1 MAQTTATR
9 APGRPRE
16 ARAVAGGTRGP
27 SALRRSAFYG
37 GLILLTVLFIS
48 PLLFMLSTSFKTDVE
63 AVAANPT
70 WIPKNPTLEGYRF
83 MFSTDQA
90 PVLRWFLNSLL
101 AAVGQAVL
109 IVIVASMAAY
119 ALARMEFRG
128 KRIFFA
134 AIIGTLF
141 IPQFLFL
148 VPNYAIV
155 DTFGWLDTL
164 LAIIVPGAAGAF
176 GVFFL
181 RQFFLALPQEL
192 EEAALLDG
200 ANRFQIFTRI
210 VLPLSKPA
218 LATLALLSFL
228 TNYNDFLWP
237 IYVLFNPESLTLP
250 PGLAL
255 LGFSYQT
262 DYAVI
267 MAGGVIASNPVLIVF
282 LIAQR
287 YVIEGIAR
295 SGIKG

>member
-1 MAQTTATR
+1 
-9 APGRPRE
+9 
-16 ARAVAGGTRGP
+16 
-27 SALRRSAFYG
+27 
-37 GLILLTVLFIS
+37 
-48 PLLFMLSTSFKTDVE
+48 
-63 AVAANPT
+63 
-70 WIPKNPTLEGYRF
+70 
-83 MFSTDQA
+83 
-90 PVLRWFLNSLL
+90 
-101 AAVGQAVL
+101 
-109 IVIVASMAAY
+109 
-119 ALARMEFRG
+119 MEFRG

-134 AIIGTLF
+134 KIIGTLF

-148 VPNYAIV
+148 VPNYTIV

-250 PGLAL
+250 PGLAI

-267 MAGGVIASNPVLIVF
+267 MAGGVIASIPVLIIF

>member
-1 MAQTTATR
+1 MAQATASIEGKR
-9 APGRPRE
+9 N
-16 ARAVAGGTRGP
+16 
-27 SALRRSAFYG
+27 RRSAGQIARLLLSYAA
-37 GLILLTVLFIS
+37 LIFLTLIFVA
-48 PLLFMLSTSFKTDVE
+48 PLLWMLSTSFKTNVE
-63 AVAANPT
+63 AT
-70 WIPKNPTLEGYRF
+70 TLPLNFLPNEPSTYGYDTIF
-83 MFSTDQA
+83 NSAGT
-90 PVLRWFLNSLL
+90 PVLRWFVNSMVAAAAHAALVL
-101 AAVGQAVL
+101 ATAAP
-109 IVIVASMAAY
+109 AAY

-134 AIIGTLF
+134 TIIGTLF

-148 VPNYAIV
+148 VPNYTIV
-155 DTFGWLDTL
+155 DAFGWLDTL

-250 PGLAL
+250 PGLAI

-267 MAGGVIASNPVLIVF
+267 MAGGVIASIPVLIIF

>member
-1 MAQTTATR
+1 MAQATTPPEGKR
-9 APGRPRE
+9 
-16 ARAVAGGTRGP
+16 
-27 SALRRSAFYG
+27 SRRSVGQIARLALSYAALLFLT
-37 GLILLTVLFIS
+37 LIFVA
-48 PLLFMLSTSFKTDVE
+48 PLLWMLSTSFKTNVE
-63 AVAANPT
+63 AT
-70 WIPKNPTLEGYRF
+70 TLPLNFLPNEPSTYGYDTILY
-83 MFSTDQA
+83 SAGT
-90 PVLRWFLNSLL
+90 PVLRWFVNSMV
-101 AAVGQAVL
+101 AAAAHAVL
-109 IVIVASMAAY
+109 VLATAAPAAY

-181 RQFFLALPQEL
+181 RQFFLALPEEL

-267 MAGGVIASNPVLIVF
+267 MAGGVIASIPVLIVF

>member
-1 MAQTTATR
+1 MDQATASLEGKR
-9 APGRPRE
+9 N
-16 ARAVAGGTRGP
+16 
-27 SALRRSAFYG
+27 RRSAGRIARLALSYAV
-37 GLILLTVLFIS
+37 LIFLTLIFVA
-48 PLLFMLSTSFKTDVE
+48 PLLWMLSTSFKTSVE
-63 AVAANPT
+63 ATALPLNFLPEEPST
-70 WIPKNPTLEGYRF
+70 YGYATIF
-83 MFSTDQA
+83 NSPGT
-90 PVLRWFLNSLL
+90 PVLRWFVNSMVAAAAHAALVL
-101 AAVGQAVL
+101 ATAAP
-109 IVIVASMAAY
+109 AAY

-128 KRIFFA
+128 KRIFIA
-134 AIIGTLF
+134 TIIGTLF

-155 DTFGWLDTL
+155 DAFGWLDTL

-181 RQFFLALPQEL
+181 RQFFLALPREL

-200 ANRFQIFTRI
+200 ANRLQIFTRI

-250 PGLAL
+250 PGLAI

-267 MAGGVIASNPVLIVF
+267 MAGGVIASIPVLIVF

>member
-1 MAQTTATR
+1 MAQATAPPEGKR
-9 APGRPRE
+9 N
-16 ARAVAGGTRGP
+16 
-27 SALRRSAFYG
+27 RRSVGQIARLALSYAALLFLT
-37 GLILLTVLFIS
+37 LIFVA
-48 PLLFMLSTSFKTDVE
+48 PLLWMLSTSFKTNVE
-63 AVAANPT
+63 AT
-70 WIPKNPTLEGYRF
+70 TLPLNFLPNEPSTYGYDTILN
-83 MFSTDQA
+83 SAGT
-90 PVLRWFLNSLL
+90 PVLRWFVNSMV
-101 AAVGQAVL
+101 AAAAHAVL
-109 IVIVASMAAY
+109 VLATAAPAAY

-181 RQFFLALPQEL
+181 RQFFLALPEEL

-267 MAGGVIASNPVLIVF
+267 MAGGVIASIPVLIVF

>member
-1 MAQTTATR
+1 MAQATASIEGKR
-9 APGRPRE
+9 N
-16 ARAVAGGTRGP
+16 
-27 SALRRSAFYG
+27 RRSAGQIARLLLSYAA
-37 GLILLTVLFIS
+37 LIFLTLIFVA
-48 PLLFMLSTSFKTDVE
+48 PLLWMLSTSFKTNVE
-63 AVAANPT
+63 AT
-70 WIPKNPTLEGYRF
+70 TLPLNFLPNEPSTYGYDTIF
-83 MFSTDQA
+83 NSAGT
-90 PVLRWFLNSLL
+90 PVLRWFVNSMVAAAAHAALVL
-101 AAVGQAVL
+101 ATAAP
-109 IVIVASMAAY
+109 AAY

-134 AIIGTLF
+134 TIIGTLF

-155 DTFGWLDTL
+155 DAFGWLDTL

-228 TNYNDFLWP
+228 TNHNDFLWP

-250 PGLAL
+250 PGLAI

-267 MAGGVIASNPVLIVF
+267 MAGGVIASIPVLIIF

>member
-1 MAQTTATR
+1 M
-9 APGRPRE
+9 
-16 ARAVAGGTRGP
+16 
-27 SALRRSAFYG
+27 
-37 GLILLTVLFIS
+37 
-48 PLLFMLSTSFKTDVE
+48 
-63 AVAANPT
+63 VAAAAHAALVLAT
-70 WIPKNPTLEGYRF
+70 A
-83 MFSTDQA
+83 A
-90 PVLRWFLNSLL
+90 P
-101 AAVGQAVL
+101 
-109 IVIVASMAAY
+109 AAY

-134 AIIGTLF
+134 TIIGTLF

-148 VPNYAIV
+148 VPNYTIV
-155 DTFGWLDTL
+155 DAFGWLDTL

-250 PGLAL
+250 PGLAI

-267 MAGGVIASNPVLIVF
+267 MAGGVIASIPVLIIF

>member
-1 MAQTTATR
+1 MAQATASPEGKR
-9 APGRPRE
+9 N
-16 ARAVAGGTRGP
+16 
-27 SALRRSAFYG
+27 RRSAGQIVRLVLSYAA
-37 GLILLTVLFIS
+37 LIFLTLIFVA
-48 PLLFMLSTSFKTDVE
+48 PLLWMLSTSFKTNVE
-63 AVAANPT
+63 AT
-70 WIPKNPTLEGYRF
+70 TLPLNFLPNEPSTYGYDTI
-83 MFSTDQA
+83 FSSAGT
-90 PVLRWFLNSLL
+90 PVLRWFVNSMV
-101 AAVGQAVL
+101 AAAAHAVL
-109 IVIVASMAAY
+109 VLATAAPAAY

-134 AIIGTLF
+134 TIIGTLF

-148 VPNYAIV
+148 VPNYSIV
-155 DTFGWLDTL
+155 DAFGWLDTL

-181 RQFFLALPQEL
+181 RQFFLALPEEL

-250 PGLAL
+250 PGLAI

-267 MAGGVIASNPVLIVF
+267 MAGGVIASIPVLIVF

-295 SGIKG
+295 SGTKG

>member
-1 MAQTTATR
+1 MGQI
-9 APGRPRE
+9 
-16 ARAVAGGTRGP
+16 ARLALSYAALLFLTLIFVA
-27 SALRRSAFYG
+27 
-37 GLILLTVLFIS
+37 
-48 PLLFMLSTSFKTDVE
+48 PLLWMLSTSFKTNVE
-63 AVAANPT
+63 AT
-70 WIPKNPTLEGYRF
+70 TLPLNFLPNEPSTYGYDTILN
-83 MFSTDQA
+83 SAGT
-90 PVLRWFLNSLL
+90 PVLRWFVNSMV
-101 AAVGQAVL
+101 AAAAHAVL
-109 IVIVASMAAY
+109 VLATAAPAAY

-134 AIIGTLF
+134 TIIGTLF

-181 RQFFLALPQEL
+181 RQFFLALPEEL

-200 ANRFQIFTRI
+200 ANRFQIFARI

-250 PGLAL
+250 PGLAI

-267 MAGGVIASNPVLIVF
+267 MAGGVIASIPVLIVF